1 MKREQKILYGLL
13 ALVIFFIIWKFI
25 FKKNENFALGSVAT
39 PLEICQ
45 ERDSDSFFSRCHN
58 TSGATCMMGYESNK
72 VGAIKKCYPS
82 RMVQTLTDKKML
94 SLFQGSD
101 ADGW

>member
-25 FKKNENFALGSVAT
+25 FKNENFALGSMAT
-39 PLEICQ
+39 PSEICH

-58 TSGATCMMGYESNK
+58 TSGATCMMAYESNEG
-72 VGAIKKCYPS
+72 GAIKKCYPS
-82 RMVQTLTDKKML
+82 FKVRTLTDKKML